1 MDTYNA
7 YDIYNDIRTR
17 TGGDIYLGVVG
28 PVRTGKSTFIRK
40 FANLMI
46 LPYVE
51 DFHTAERIRDELPQS
66 GTGRTI
72 MTTEPKFVPAQAAE
86 IRLGSNTSCRVRLI
100 DCVGYMVD
108 GAAGSHD
115 PENSSEMRMISTPWS
130 EEPVP
135 FNVAAETGTRK
146 VITEHSTIG
155 IVVTTDGSIS
165 SIPRHQYEESE
176 ARVVAELKK
185 TKKPFVILL
194 NSTDPYSE
202 ETLTLAQNMEEKYG
216 APVLPADCLNMTE
229 EDIAEIITD
238 VLYQFPVSRISLK
251 LPGFIDGLDIS
262 HNIKQKLITGVREW
276 SESIESLRD
285 VIQSC
290 EKLTDGEVISDAS
303 ILSTDPGTGSITV
316 ELSCVSG
323 LFYKVIGEIM
333 ECDVRND
340 RHFFELIR
348 DFSHAKKAYEK
359 LQSALEDV
367 EKTGYGIVRPQ
378 LSEMQLKNPEMFR
391 QGNRYGVKIKAT
403 APSLH
408 MIRTDITT
416 EVSPIVGSENQSRD
430 LISYLSGQFRED
442 PLNIWET
449 NLFGKTLYEM
459 VNDQIDSKLSSVPEE
474 LQQKIRRSLQKI
486 SDEGKE
492 YFICIII

>member
-1 MDTYNA
+1 
-7 YDIYNDIRTR
+7 
-17 TGGDIYLGVVG
+17 
-28 PVRTGKSTFIRK
+28 
-40 FANLMI
+40 
-46 LPYVE
+46 
-51 DFHTAERIRDELPQS
+51 
-66 GTGRTI
+66 
-72 MTTEPKFVPAQAAE
+72 
-86 IRLGSNTSCRVRLI
+86 
-100 DCVGYMVD
+100 
-108 GAAGSHD
+108 
-115 PENSSEMRMISTPWS
+115 MISTPWS

-449 NLFGKTLYEM
+449 NIFGKTLYEM

>member
-1 MDTYNA
+1 M
-7 YDIYNDIRTR
+7 
-17 TGGDIYLGVVG
+17 V
-28 PVRTGKSTFIRK
+28 KSPWF
-40 FANLMI
+40 
-46 LPYVE
+46 
-51 DFHTAERIRDELPQS
+51 DE
-66 GTGRTI
+66 
-72 MTTEPKFVPAQAAE
+72 E
-86 IRLGSNTSCRVRLI
+86 
-100 DCVGYMVD
+100 
-108 GAAGSHD
+108 
-115 PENSSEMRMISTPWS
+115 
-130 EEPVP
+130 VP
-135 FNVAAETGTRK
+135 FDLAAETGTRR
-146 VITEHSTIG
+146 VIREHSTIG
-155 IVVTTDGSIS
+155 IVITTDGTVSD
-165 SIPRHQYEESE
+165 IPRAGYAKTEKRVIEELD
-176 ARVVAELKK
+176 ALG
-185 TKKPFVILL
+185 KPYVILL

-367 EKTGYGIVRPQ
+367 EKTQEQEKVLRDH
-378 LSEMQLKNPEMFR
+378 R
-391 QGNRYGVKIKAT
+391 QVYSLFKGNCRFNGAGV
-403 APSLH
+403 
-408 MIRTDITT
+408 
-416 EVSPIVGSENQSRD
+416 
-430 LISYLSGQFRED
+430 
-442 PLNIWET
+442 
-449 NLFGKTLYEM
+449 
-459 VNDQIDSKLSSVPEE
+459 
-474 LQQKIRRSLQKI
+474 
-486 SDEGKE
+486 
-492 YFICIII
+492 

>member
-1 MDTYNA
+1 
-7 YDIYNDIRTR
+7 
-17 TGGDIYLGVVG
+17 
-28 PVRTGKSTFIRK
+28 
-40 FANLMI
+40 
-46 LPYVE
+46 
-51 DFHTAERIRDELPQS
+51 
-66 GTGRTI
+66 
-72 MTTEPKFVPAQAAE
+72 
-86 IRLGSNTSCRVRLI
+86 
-100 DCVGYMVD
+100 
-108 GAAGSHD
+108 
-115 PENSSEMRMISTPWS
+115 
-130 EEPVP
+130 
-135 FNVAAETGTRK
+135 
-146 VITEHSTIG
+146 
-155 IVVTTDGSIS
+155 
-165 SIPRHQYEESE
+165 
-176 ARVVAELKK
+176 
-185 TKKPFVILL
+185 
-194 NSTDPYSE
+194 
-202 ETLTLAQNMEEKYG
+202 
-216 APVLPADCLNMTE
+216 MTE

-378 LSEMQLKNPEMFR
+378 LSEMQLKNPDMFR

-416 EVSPIVGSENQSRD
+416 EVSPIVGSERPEPGSHQLPQRTIPGRSPQYLGDEYLRQDTVRNGQRSDRQQTQQCSGGTSAENPALPAENQRRRKRILYLYYH
-430 LISYLSGQFRED
+430 LIRFCRFRQIGPVFPLSD
-442 PLNIWET
+442 ASVLSI
-449 NLFGKTLYEM
+449 
-459 VNDQIDSKLSSVPEE
+459 QI
-474 LQQKIRRSLQKI
+474 
-486 SDEGKE
+486 
-492 YFICIII
+492 F

>member
-229 EDIAEIITD
+229 D

-359 LQSALEDV
+359 LQ
-367 EKTGYGIVRPQ
+367 
-378 LSEMQLKNPEMFR
+378 NPEMFR

-449 NLFGKTLYEM
+449 NIFGKTLYEM

>member
-51 DFHTAERIRDELPQS
+51 DVHTAERIRDELPQS
-66 GTGRTI
+66 GAGRSI

-86 IRLGSNTSCRVRLI
+86 ISLGDISCRVRLI
-100 DCVGYMVD
+100 DCVGYMVE
-108 GAAGSHD
+108 GASGSHD
-115 PENSSEMRMISTPWS
+115 PEDSSEMRMISTPWS

-135 FNVAAETGTRK
+135 FSTAAETGTRK

-165 SIPRHQYEESE
+165 SIPRHQYEEPE
-176 ARVVAELKK
+176 ARVIEELKK
-185 TKKPFVILL
+185 AKKPFIILL

-202 ETLTLAQNMEEKYG
+202 ETLALVQNMQEKYQ
-216 APVLPADCLNMTE
+216 APVLPADCLHMTE
-229 EDIAEIITD
+229 EDIAEILTD
-238 VLYQFPVSRISLK
+238 ILYQFPVSQINLR

-262 HNIKQKLITGVREW
+262 HNIKQKLITEIREW
-276 SESIESLRD
+276 SENIESLRD
-285 VIQSC
+285 VLQSC
-290 EKLTDGEVISDAS
+290 EKLKDDEVINDTSVIDVN
-303 ILSTDPGTGSITV
+303 PGTGSITL
-316 ELSCVSG
+316 ELSCISG
-323 LFYKVIGEIM
+323 LFYRVIGEIM
-333 ECDVRND
+333 GCEVRSD

-359 LQSALEDV
+359 LQNALEDV
-367 EKTGYGIVRPQ
+367 EQTGYGIVRPQ
-378 LSEMQLKNPEMFR
+378 LSEMQLKDPEMFR
-391 QGNRYGVKIKAT
+391 QGSRYGVKIKAS

-416 EVSPIVGSENQSRD
+416 EIYPIVGSENQSRD
-430 LISYLSGQFRED
+430 LIRYLSGQFKED

-449 NLFGKTLYEM
+449 NIFGKTLYEM

-486 SDEGKE
+486 SDEGKD